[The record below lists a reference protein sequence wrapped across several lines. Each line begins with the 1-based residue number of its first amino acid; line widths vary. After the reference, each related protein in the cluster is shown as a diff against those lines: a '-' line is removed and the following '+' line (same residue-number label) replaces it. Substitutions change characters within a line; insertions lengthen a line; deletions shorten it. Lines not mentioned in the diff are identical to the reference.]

1 MADRNI
7 SIYEAMNIIKRP
19 DTKKDA
25 ERQKAFPRADEAL
38 IVARNEEQRKR
49 ATRMETKKE
58 YRSYAEAVQISDSSE
73 EEQRSREERRIK
85 ERKNIEDKK
94 KERRQEKEY
103 NRQRR
108 WYREHDS
115 REMEIQRK
123 DYGLATRDVRRNLSD
138 REEVMTSPL
147 QTNLTSLTTT
157 TRYMTEEV
165 RNLCMIMERRL
176 NIAEEMFMRF
186 EDRQKRQEEL
196 FYKLSKGKNRRDR
209 SREEKE
215 RKEEIRHRN
224 GD

>member
-1 MADRNI
+1 
-7 SIYEAMNIIKRP
+7 
-19 DTKKDA
+19 
-25 ERQKAFPRADEAL
+25 
-38 IVARNEEQRKR
+38 
-49 ATRMETKKE
+49 METKKE

-85 ERKNIEDKK
+85 ERKNIEDKE
-94 KERRQEKEY
+94 KERRQKEY

-108 WYREHDS
+108 WYREYDS

-123 DYGLATRDVRRNLSD
+123 DYGLATRDVQRSLSD

-176 NIAEEMFMRF
+176 NIAEEIFMRF
-186 EDRQKRQEEL
+186 EDRQK
-196 FYKLSKGKNRRDR
+196 G
-209 SREEKE
+209 
-215 RKEEIRHRN
+215 
-224 GD
+224 